1 MGLDLNIGKC
11 ELVAPPET
19 SVDDPRLCSFTR
31 VGLTDASLLGA
42 PLFHGEALDRF
53 WTESCSELDRAV
65 DRLKL
70 ISSQDALIL
79 LRASFSAPRVQHLL
93 RCSPSVDHA
102 DLITFDSSLRSALC
116 HITNTD
122 VTDTQWLQAS
132 LPIKAGGLGVRRVA
146 SLALPAYLASAASTL
161 CLQETILSRRQCPL
175 DSLVESY
182 RATWS
187 AKYGPEPVELMSHK
201 QSTWDWP
208 GIVSI
213 QVQLQESILNS
224 HNSHQQATFLAAS
237 TPHSGDWLAALPIA
251 ACGLRLDDEAVRVAV
266 SLRLGL
272 SVCIPH
278 TCPCGQQVDALG
290 LHAWVCK
297 HAPGRIQRHHA
308 INDVIS
314 RAFVSAG
321 IPVTKEPKGLFL
333 GDVRRPDG
341 LTLIPWQTGKAM
353 TWDVTIASTLAD
365 SYVDASAKS
374 AGAAA
379 EMAASRKSA
388 KYADLPASYL
398 FQPIALESLG
408 AINESAVECLLDL
421 GGRIAAT
428 SGDEREG
435 VFLFQRLSVILQR
448 YNSILLHNSFV
459 MCDDPDL

>member
-1 MGLDLNIGKC
+1 MGLARNC
-11 ELVAPPET
+11 E
-19 SVDDPRLCSFTR
+19 
-31 VGLTDASLLGA
+31 
-42 PLFHGEALDRF
+42 
-53 WTESCSELDRAV
+53 
-65 DRLKL
+65 
-70 ISSQDALIL
+70 
-79 LRASFSAPRVQHLL
+79 
-93 RCSPSVDHA
+93 
-102 DLITFDSSLRSALC
+102 
-116 HITNTD
+116 
-122 VTDTQWLQAS
+122 
-132 LPIKAGGLGVRRVA
+132 
-146 SLALPAYLASAASTL
+146 Y
-161 CLQETILSRRQCPL
+161 
-175 DSLVESY
+175 
-182 RATWS
+182 
-187 AKYGPEPVELMSHK
+187 
-201 QSTWDWP
+201 
-208 GIVSI
+208 I

-224 HNSHQQATFLAAS
+224 QNSHQQATFLAAS

-321 IPVTKEPKGLFL
+321 IPVTKEPKGLFP